1 MTNFRLWN
9 ILLNKYL
16 YTAQGYSLCTFVL
29 LWQYS
34 ILVDKGN
41 GLLAG
46 EATWIMYQMFVV
58 GCAGRHSV
66 FNVSEYQIGVSERS
80 VLFRIVIQKFKTESK
95 QVGASYDLSYSMSN
109 STKLFLNRL
118 FCFNKMWMYCHLVA
132 LNLPEPFTY
141 QISRVKLGN

>member
-66 FNVSEYQIGVSERS
+66 FNVSEYQIGVSQFYSELS
-80 VLFRIVIQKFKTESK
+80 YKNSK
-95 QVGASYDLSYSMSN
+95 LKVNKLVPTSYDLSYSMSN